1 MDQREAFRLSIGY
14 ETLMNFFMYVL
25 ITISFIMFG
34 FFITYLIQ
42 NWPAEITEKQMIENS
57 KRRRELYR
65 RKLQVQMDKQL
76 MQFDLDEHRTNY
88 FRKFIIKN
96 E

>member
-1 MDQREAFRLSIGY
+1 MEYKTIMDQREAFRLSIGY

-42 NWPAEITEKQMIENS
+42 NWPAEIT
-57 KRRRELYR
+57 
-65 RKLQVQMDKQL
+65 
-76 MQFDLDEHRTNY
+76 
-88 FRKFIIKN
+88 
-96 E
+96 